1 MTHKQNL
8 SNSKQMLIHTCN
20 VCERK
25 SLLSKG
31 LCFCEGSGVRNG
43 VKLSGWMVD
52 SQEFVNIDWI
62 TFSERTVAESCD
74 FILDS

>member
-1 MTHKQNL
+1 M
-8 SNSKQMLIHTCN
+8 
-20 VCERK
+20 
-25 SLLSKG
+25 
-31 LCFCEGSGVRNG
+31 EGSGVRNG